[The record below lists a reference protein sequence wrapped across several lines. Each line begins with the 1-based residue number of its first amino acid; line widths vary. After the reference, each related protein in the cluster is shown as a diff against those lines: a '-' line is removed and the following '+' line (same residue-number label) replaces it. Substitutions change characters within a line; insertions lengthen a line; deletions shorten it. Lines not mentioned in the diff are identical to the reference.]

1 MNPIL
6 KLLLPIKNDKKIA
19 QPFVPAKERQ
29 PLLQLASYRT
39 PITRQED
46 AGLVNGPQGLHPMNA
61 DIASFRTRNPMPTM
75 IQAPRTFWQN
85 TDLRQRNMVNPQ
97 IDQLGIDY

>member
-1 MNPIL
+1 MNSLL
-6 KLLLPIKNDKKIA
+6 KLLIPSAVKQSVNSISANTRN
-19 QPFVPAKERQ
+19 QPQ
-29 PLLQLASYRT
+29 LLVRMANYA
-39 PITRQED
+39 TRPQED

-61 DIASFRTRNPMPTM
+61 DIASFKTRNPMPTM